1 MSSISLD
8 TLQVA
13 QYLLLY
19 LHDEDGGDPSYLGN
33 LILVDLIDHLVVQG
47 QNVLQLVIRY
57 PRLENISI
65 KIFDDIF
72 QYKYLRKYFNKNIF
86 KNISALV
93 FKRM

>member
-1 MSSISLD
+1 MFSPEDMSSISLY

-19 LHDEDGGDPSYLGN
+19 LHDEDGGDPPYLGN

-65 KIFDDIF
+65 TIFEKIFQHLFLKECDTF
-72 QYKYLRKYFNKNIF
+72 E
-86 KNISALV
+86 AV
-93 FKRM
+93 M

>member
-19 LHDEDGGDPSYLGN
+19 LHDEDGGDPPNLGD
-33 LILVDLIDHLVVQG
+33 LVLVDLIEHLVVQR

-57 PRLENISI
+57 PGL
-65 KIFDDIF
+65 D
-72 QYKYLRKYFNKNIF
+72 NKNISPL
-86 KNISALV
+86 KCC
-93 FKRM
+93 